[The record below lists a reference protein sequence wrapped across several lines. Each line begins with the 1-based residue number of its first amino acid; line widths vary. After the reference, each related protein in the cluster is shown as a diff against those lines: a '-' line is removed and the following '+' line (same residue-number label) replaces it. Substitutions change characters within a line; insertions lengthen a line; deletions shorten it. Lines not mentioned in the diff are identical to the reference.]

1 MKDAARVFNRAKQN
15 AVGYEAYAEE
25 LVAALKGDRKLLEYV
40 LEGLLVIANA
50 DDVMHPQEEKYLA
63 HVAKVFRFTDAEFAF
78 MKALV
83 EAPTVCN

>member
-40 LEGLLVIANA
+40 LEE
-50 DDVMHPQEEKYLA
+50 DS
-63 HVAKVFRFTDAEFAF
+63 
-78 MKALV
+78 
-83 EAPTVCN
+83 